1 LKGPRAI
8 GFKEDRY
15 DKNNWNKILGNKMED
30 GAMKR
35 EIV

>member
-1 LKGPRAI
+1 MKAPGAI

-15 DKNNWNKILGNKMED
+15 DKNNWNEVLGNKMAD

>member
-1 LKGPRAI
+1 MKTPGVI
-8 GFKEDRY
+8 GFKEDCY
-15 DKNNWNKILGNKMED
+15 DKNNWNEILGKKIED

>member
-1 LKGPRAI
+1 MKAPRAI
-8 GFKEDRY
+8 GFKEYRY
-15 DKNNWNKILGNKMED
+15 DKNNWNEILGNKME